1 MALGNKRTPRKF
13 IKGRT
18 DNLLNS
24 SRESAASASMAND
37 VMSQDSAYIDGNF
50 APVLYHLDL
59 MQEDI
64 DELRRHIS
72 DDRTQTD
79 NNFTT
84 TLKNKLDG
92 IAAGAEVNPSVGDG
106 GLTQNNFTNTLK
118 NKLDGIEAS
127 ADVTDYTNV
136 GQAIAG
142 NAPDIGTPASSDR
155 VLILDNGT
163 SNRLSYADFSEFGG
177 GGGGSSGPVHIAT
190 LGGRLQVGTGQD
202 ASAQN
207 TILAGSLGGMYF
219 SWSSTVFAGAYGVS
233 SGLGTPGTS
242 TFSRGTGYNI
252 VNGLFRVLA
261 GGTATIAGT
270 IEFDSSAEVRGQ
282 TLRIHVFKIGSG
294 ELSALDNGTYDS
306 QWGGTLVAST
316 SVTIP
321 NSSQNITPMRFKST
335 NGVSVSAD
343 DMFFATAIYDGTVT
357 RTRYFFI
364 NYQLYTT

>member
-24 SRESAASASMAND
+24 ERESAASASMAND
-37 VMSQDSAYIDGNF
+37 VISQDSAYVDGNL

-142 NAPDIGTPASSDR
+142 TAPDLGTPASSDR
-155 VLILDNGT
+155 VLILDNG
-163 SNRLSYADFSEFGG
+163 SGNRLSYADFSEFGG
-177 GGGGSSGPVHIAT
+177 TSSSGPVFIT
-190 LGGRLQVGTGQD
+190 SLGGRVQVSTSAD

-207 TILAGSLGGMYF
+207 IVLAGSLGANYF
-219 SWSSTVFAGAYGVS
+219 SWGTNVFTGANGVS
-233 SGLGTPGTS
+233 SGLGTPNTN
-242 TFSRGTGYNI
+242 TFRSGTGYNI
-252 VNGLFRVLA
+252 NNGLFRVLSN
-261 GGTATIAGT
+261 GTATIAGT
-270 IEFDSSAEVRGQ
+270 IEWDSNSEVASQ
-282 TLRIHVFKIGSG
+282 TMRIFVWKIGSD
-294 ELSALDNGTYDS
+294 ELRAMDNGTYDS
-306 QWGGTLVAST
+306 AWGGTLVAST
-316 SVTIP
+316 SITAP
-321 NSSQNITPMRFKST
+321 ARYQNISPMRFKST
-335 NGVSVSAD
+335 NGVSVSSD
-343 DMFFATAIYDGTVT
+343 DMVFATCVYDGTVT